1 MNEELNNDASLKNN
15 GQFTNIKKEP
25 KVVSKR
31 YEKIIGISLILSLI
45 LVISIFA
52 SSWFS
57 ELYMIDMIHNNG
69 QNRTY
74 YNNIMETI
82 SLLITII
89 PMVIGILC
97 IIFNIVDK
105 KENKNCKTGAYDAFI
120 ITFIFTIIIESASYL
135 SPFVYSITGLIYALK
150 NKNKKFIIILS
161 SIVLLL
167 QLVVYLDENNSL
179 VRNIRKSIL
188 YGVINENI
196 IKDYYIN

>member
-15 GQFTNIKKEP
+15 EQFTNIKKEP

-31 YEKIIGISLILSLI
+31 YEKIIGISLIFSLI
-45 LVISIFA
+45 LVISILA

-82 SLLITII
+82 SLIITII
-89 PMVIGILC
+89 PMVIGILG

-105 KENKNCKTGAYDAFI
+105 RENKNCKTGAYDAFI
-120 ITFIFTIIIESASYL
+120 ITFIFIIIIGDASYL
-135 SPFVYSITGLIYALK
+135 SPFVYSITGLVYALK
-150 NKNKKFIIILS
+150 NKNKKFILILS

-167 QLVVYLDENNSL
+167 QLVVYLDENTSL
-179 VRNIRKSIL
+179 VRDIRKNIL

-196 IKDYYIN
+196 IKDYHIN